1 MNLKKSSFVI
11 ILLTLILS
19 SCGTPDGVFFL
30 NLEDG
35 QTVSSPVF
43 VVFGVNGMKIKPAGE
58 IVKGTGHHHII
69 IDGSW
74 IKTGDVVPANETNI
88 HFGKGQ
94 TETTLELAPG
104 QHTLTLQFANGAHQS
119 FGEEWSKTITITVE

>member
-1 MNLKKSSFVI
+1 ML
-11 ILLTLILS
+11 
-19 SCGTPDGVFFL
+19 
-30 NLEDG
+30 
-35 QTVSSPVF
+35 
-43 VVFGVNGMKIKPAGE
+43 
-58 IVKGTGHHHII
+58 KGTGHHHII